1 MYGSSAENVVMW
13 RNFLRF
19 LKTKKVLMMYNY
31 QVWAQSR
38 RLKSSFLAV
47 TLWESIFLKLL
58 NNDDKKSKNS
68 TVT

>member
-1 MYGSSAENVVMW
+1 MYGSSTENVVMW

-38 RLKSSFLAV
+38 RLKSSIWAV